1 MFNLRPNHWP
11 SGVRTALLFA
21 KPKKAVG
28 IDIGTHSIKAVQM
41 SRSGGRLRI
50 DAAGYALVDRNQ
62 LNVDPVATQANAV
75 REAMRAISVD
85 QSVVVGAL
93 PGQTVV
99 IRYPRLPEMPEDQ
112 IGAALE
118 REAGQ
123 HIPYDLSE
131 VFLDWALLDTVM
143 EGNNKLLKILL
154 VAAKH
159 EVIDSRVQTAA
170 AADVQYSMLT
180 VDSLALADAAE
191 SCDFLRV
198 GETVALVNIGLSSS
212 SIHFVKDGVSS
223 FIRDV
228 NWGGRELIQAIAR
241 ARRVDYDQA
250 EKLLGSIDETED
262 EGEAAVEAEDEHL
275 PEIRIEPSSPGRGG
289 SSLLDPFEDDLEG
302 VTSAPKVE
310 KSASPV
316 EEGEEK
322 DLREVLTGPFAR
334 LVSEVR
340 RSFDYYEHEL
350 YENAIDRLIL
360 SGGVAHV
367 GVLSEVLSEELGL
380 KAVEVA
386 NPAESALF
394 LGDGRALE
402 ALMARPA
409 QFMVAIGLA
418 ARGIAEL

>member
-1 MFNLRPNHWP
+1 M
-11 SGVRTALLFA
+11 LFA

-41 SRSGGRLRI
+41 SRFGGRLRI

-62 LNVDPVATQANAV
+62 LNMDPVGTQANAV
-75 REAMRAISVD
+75 REAVRSMSVD
-85 QSVVVGAL
+85 QSVAVGAL

-170 AADVQYSMLT
+170 AAEVQYSMLT

-191 SCDFLRV
+191 ICDFLRV

-250 EKLLGSIDETED
+250 ENLLGSIAETED
-262 EGEAAVEAEDEHL
+262 EGETVVEAEDEHL
-275 PEIRIEPSSPGRGG
+275 PEIRIEPPAPGRGG
-289 SSLLDPFEDDLEG
+289 SSLLDPFEDELG
-302 VTSAPKVE
+302 GATSAPKVE

-334 LVSEVR
+334 LVSEIR

-386 NPAESALF
+386 NPAESALI
-394 LGDGRALE
+394 LGDVRALE

-418 ARGIAEL
+418 ARGMAEL

>member
-1 MFNLRPNHWP
+1 
-11 SGVRTALLFA
+11 LLFA
-21 KPKKAVG
+21 KPKKALG
-28 IDIGTHSIKAVQM
+28 IDIGTHSIKTVQM
-41 SRSGGRLRI
+41 SRSGGRLRV

-62 LNVDPVATQANAV
+62 LNVDPVAAQANAV
-75 REAMRAISVD
+75 REAVREISLD

-99 IRYPRLPEMPEDQ
+99 IRYPRLPEMPEEA
-112 IGAALE
+112 IGAAIE
-118 REAGQ
+118 KEAGQ

-131 VFLDWALLDTVM
+131 VSLDWTLLDKVT
-143 EGNNKLLKILL
+143 EGNNKLFKVLL

-159 EVIDSRVQTAA
+159 EVIDSRVQVAN
-170 AADVQYSMLT
+170 AADVQYNVLT

-241 ARRVDYDQA
+241 SRRVDYDRA
-250 EKLLGSIDETED
+250 ETLLGSIAEIEPGEEPDSELEEEEIPEIKVEPPPSRGPASLLEPFEEELEQAPGGRREGTPSAAPAGED
-262 EGEAAVEAEDEHL
+262 E
-275 PEIRIEPSSPGRGG
+275 
-289 SSLLDPFEDDLEG
+289 
-302 VTSAPKVE
+302 E
-310 KSASPV
+310 KS
-316 EEGEEK
+316 
-322 DLREVLTGPFAR
+322 LRETVAAPFAR

-340 RSFDYYEHEL
+340 RSFEYYEHEL
-350 YENAIDRLIL
+350 YETAIGRLIL
-360 SGGVAHV
+360 SGGVAHIP
-367 GVLSEVLSEELGL
+367 VLSEVLSEELGL
-380 KAVEVA
+380 KAIEVA

-394 LGDGRALE
+394 LGDHRATAPLTQH
-402 ALMARPA
+402 PA

-418 ARGIAEL
+418 ARGITEL